1 MKLRVK
7 NVCRGGKKQRKLK
20 MQKQSEGN
28 IYIRIQNI
36 RNLLNQQ
43 KK

>member
-1 MKLRVK
+1 M
-7 NVCRGGKKQRKLK
+7 CRGGKKQRKIK
-20 MQKQSEGN
+20 KQKQSEGN